1 MCRLAG
7 KYVYP
12 SRLECISNMIISN
25 RWLEPRPDTDYSH
38 CRPDSRAYAWYEY
51 ADKMLGC
58 DDKGCK
64 ARVKNYLVSNNSEPY
79 FEADYVFTSASLA
92 RPETGLLGLSY
103 FDEKKGASAVGTRHV
118 LSSSASTA
126 ADCCRALNTLKS
138 VVKKY
143 SIKLPFEPKDIC
155 QKQKKPYSPWL
166 HWGQQPLQTCE
177 EPSSIELR

>member
-1 MCRLAG
+1 MCRLGG
-7 KYVYP
+7 KFVYP

-126 ADCCRALNTLKS
+126 ADCCKALNTLKS

-143 SIKLPFEPKDIC
+143 SIKLPFELNDIC
-155 QKQKKPYSPWL
+155 QKQKNPYSPWL